1 MKKHSRGRIQQRKMV
16 LIYFRNLVSR
26 IAYLIFDWKYNINY
40 LETRV
45 ELRVKYMRNTWNK
58 HLSELSIN
66 IMVVQR
72 FHWSSSAIFSK
83 PGRAQK
89 NITKT
94 KSACGMCKI
103 NSYTICAMYNNHG
116 YREQEGQPPISQ
128 REANLNNKKKKIKE
142 KPTNILRAR
151 TEK

>member
-1 MKKHSRGRIQQRKMV
+1 MV

-45 ELRVKYMRNTWNK
+45 ELSVKYMRNTSNK
-58 HLSELSIN
+58 YSSELSIN

-83 PGRAQK
+83 PARAQK
-89 NITKT
+89 NIPKRN
-94 KSACGMCKI
+94 SACGMCKI

-116 YREQEGQPPISQ
+116 YRE
-128 REANLNNKKKKIKE
+128 
-142 KPTNILRAR
+142 
-151 TEK
+151 